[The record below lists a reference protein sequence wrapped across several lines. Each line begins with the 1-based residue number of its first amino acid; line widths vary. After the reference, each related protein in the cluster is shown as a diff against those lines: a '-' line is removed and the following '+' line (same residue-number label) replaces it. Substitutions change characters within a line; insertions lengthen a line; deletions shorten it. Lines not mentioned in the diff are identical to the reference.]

1 MVSTAV
7 RRRLFLASAVSAL
20 AGCGPLSS
28 GLSENE
34 GVRRVLASA
43 ESLNHALIGTRGLA
57 REYSERDVDRH
68 FRVNGF
74 ATPSDMRYMDLVVGN
89 FAAYRLIVDGA
100 VERPRAFSLAEL
112 YRMPVQTQITR
123 HDCVEGWSAIGK
135 WSGVPLG
142 ALLDAVRP
150 REDARYVVFRCL
162 DNDGAGNLYYES
174 LDLHQARHPQTL
186 LAMRLNDAPLDPDHG
201 APIRLRVPTQLGY
214 KSAKWIARIEL
225 VGSFAKIYAGH
236 GGYWE
241 DEGYE
246 WYAGI

>member
-1 MVSTAV
+1 MK
-7 RRRLFLASAVSAL
+7 RRLFLASAVSAL
-20 AGCGPLSS
+20 AGCGPITSALN
-28 GLSENE
+28 END

-43 ESLNHALIGTRGLA
+43 EGLNHLLIGTRGLA
-57 REYSERDVDRH
+57 REYRERDVDRR

-74 ATPSDMRYMDLVVGN
+74 ATPSDTRYVNLAAGEFVAYHLV
-89 FAAYRLIVDGA
+89 VDGA
-100 VERPRAFSLAEL
+100 VERPHAFSLAEL
-112 YRMPVQTQITR
+112 YNMPQRTQITR

-135 WSGVPLG
+135 WSGVPL
-142 ALLDAVRP
+142 AAMLDAVGLRD
-150 REDARYVVFRCL
+150 DARYVVFRCM

-174 LDLHQARHPQTL
+174 LDLHQARHPQAL

-201 APIRLRVPTQLGY
+201 APLRLRVPTQLGY
-214 KSAKWIARIEL
+214 KSAKWIAHIEV
-225 VGSFAKIYAGH
+225 VGSFANIYSGH

>member
-1 MVSTAV
+1 MK
-7 RRRLFLASAVSAL
+7 RRLFIASAASTL
-20 AGCGPLSS
+20 AGCGPISAALN
-28 GLSENE
+28 GND
-34 GVRRVLASA
+34 GVRRVLASV
-43 ESLNHALIGTRGLA
+43 EGLNHALIGTRGLA
-57 REYSERDVDRH
+57 REYRDRDVDRE

-74 ATPSDMRYMDLVVGN
+74 ATPSDTRYADLATGG
-89 FAAYRLIVDGA
+89 FAAYHLIVDGA
-100 VERPRAFSLAEL
+100 VERPRALSLAQL
-112 YRMPVQTQITR
+112 YAMPQRTQITR

-142 ALLDAVRP
+142 AVLDAVRP
-150 REDARYVVFRCL
+150 RDDARYVIFRCM

-186 LAMRLNDAPLDPDHG
+186 LATRLNDAPLDPAHG
-201 APIRLRVPTQLGY
+201 APLRLRIPTQLGY
-214 KSAKWIARIEL
+214 KSAKWIARIEV
-225 VGSFAKIYAGH
+225 VGTFANVYGGR

>member
-1 MVSTAV
+1 MK
-7 RRRLFLASAVSAL
+7 RRLFVASSLSAL
-20 AGCGPLSS
+20 AGCGPISAALSQ
-28 GLSENE
+28 NR
-34 GVRRVLASA
+34 GVERALASA
-43 ESLNHALIGTRGLA
+43 ETLNHALIGTRGLA
-57 REYSERDVDRH
+57 REYREGDVDRQ

-74 ATPSDMRYMDLVVGN
+74 ATPSDANYARLLAGQ
-89 FAAYRLIVDGA
+89 FASYRLVVDGA
-100 VERPRAFSLAEL
+100 VDRPRAFDLGEL
-112 YRMPVQTQITR
+112 YALPQQTQITR

-135 WSGVPLG
+135 WSGVRLSD
-142 ALLDAVRP
+142 LLDAVRP
-150 REDARYVVFRCL
+150 RDDARYAVFRCM

-186 LAMRLNDAPLDPDHG
+186 LALRLNDAPLDPDHG
-201 APIRLRVPTQLGY
+201 APVRLRVPTQLGY

-225 VGSFAKIYAGH
+225 VGSFAKIYSGN